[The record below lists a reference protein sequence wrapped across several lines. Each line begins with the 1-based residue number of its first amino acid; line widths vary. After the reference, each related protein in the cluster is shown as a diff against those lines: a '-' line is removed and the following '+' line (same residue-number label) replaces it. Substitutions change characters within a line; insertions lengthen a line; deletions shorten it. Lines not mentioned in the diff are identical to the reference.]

1 MFPVKPTAKRTT
13 TLEFFA
19 ICSKQ
24 WIYCF
29 HITVH
34 LCALAEV
41 WIPMMLCFVT
51 EDWSLEDT
59 WGNQRGGFTQ
69 LTNGELLT
77 FKRKRGLSLCFIS
90 RCWVSV
96 RTDYTQQ
103 FKTCLLPFASRNVK
117 YKKKKKSHHWRDT
130 AKSTAS
136 SSCKYSCA
144 LDAYSE
150 GTYYFFLPQKLCGC
164 NWVYNALSTSYVL
177 HRYYWLVL
185 A

>member
-96 RTDYTQQ
+96 R
-103 FKTCLLPFASRNVK
+103 
-117 YKKKKKSHHWRDT
+117 KKKNRHHWRDT

-164 NWVYNALSTSYVL
+164 NWVYNALSTYYVL